1 MRLEQLL
8 SVEQLSALL
17 HKSPASIRSDVS
29 RNPSAL
35 PPICRLPGNKRLLWR
50 QHDVDAWLA
59 RFASLGVQHAAVQA
73 ANAVSMAKRRGRPTK
88 KEQITRDRLHAV
100 SASTPTNAA
109 VVYLPA
115 SAQAQQAAAL
125 KLAKRA

>member
-1 MRLEQLL
+1 MAVEQLL
-8 SVEQLSALL
+8 SVEQLAAVL
-17 HKSPASIRSDVS
+17 HKSPASIRSAAS

-35 PPICRLPGNKRLLWR
+35 PPICRLPGTKRLLWR
-50 QHDVDAWLA
+50 QHDVDVWLA
-59 RFASLGVQHAAVQA
+59 RFASLGVQHAAAQA
-73 ANAVSMAKRRGRPTK
+73 ANAVGIAKRRGRPTK

-100 SASTPTNAA
+100 SASTTTDAA
-109 VVYLPA
+109 VVYLPT